1 MWVTRLGGVK
11 DISNSS
17 IDPPRE
23 SQEPLEEDSE
33 IRANTNLKTSLAR
46 VALLL
51 LVSFGAD
58 LASG

>member
-1 MWVTRLGGVK
+1 VGDATWRVK